1 MVDGIMLQNLI
12 PTEQAK
18 AASKIEL
25 QEFIN
30 IDLDV
35 LGYFAVGHHEPERF
49 LKTVAKQKGDFPPQ
63 ERVRW
68 SWAVFEGNKFEEVEE
83 LTLGATPITQIEIY
97 D

>member
-1 MVDGIMLQNLI
+1 MDAIMLQNFI

-18 AASKIEL
+18 AASKINL

-35 LGYFAVGHHEPERF
+35 LGYFAVGHHEPDRF
-49 LKTVAKQKGDFPPQ
+49 LKTVAKKEGYFLPH

-68 SWAVFEGNKFEEVEE
+68 SWAVFEGNKFEEVDE